1 MRKLLGQNS
10 LVDALVSKSSRRGEG
25 RLDRIAQLIDWAP
38 VVAIASQLSTS
49 RTGRPSFPPE
59 VMIKALLLAQW
70 YRLSD
75 PELEECLADRLS
87 FRRFVGLSLQDKV
100 PDETTVCRFRGA
112 LAEHGLSE
120 LLLAEVNRQLE
131 AKHLFVKAGTIIDA
145 SVVQASV
152 KPPATGEDTS
162 PQDPDAKWLN
172 HGDGRG
178 RFGFKAHIAVDLG
191 LGLIRKALMTPAATH
206 DSQPADQLMMGDE
219 KAVYADKAYQKKE
232 RRAALRASGIKDRIM
247 HKSQRA
253 HPLTFW
259 QTLHNTL
266 IAGPRRTIERT
277 FGTWK
282 RSYGYTR
289 VRYRGL
295 SRNGSH
301 LQLLCIAFNLRK
313 AEAAMG

>member
-1 MRKLLGQNS
+1 MRKLLGQTS
-10 LVDALVSKSSRRGEG
+10 LVDALVSKSSRRPEG
-25 RLDRIAQLIDWAP
+25 RLDRIAQMIDWAP
-38 VVAIASQLSTS
+38 LVAIVSRLSTA
-49 RTGRPSFPPE
+49 RTGRPSFPRE

-87 FRRFVGLSLQDKV
+87 FRRFVGLSLQDQV
-100 PDETTVCRFRGA
+100 PDETTICRFRGA
-112 LAEHGLSE
+112 LAEHGLTE

-152 KPPATGEDTS
+152 KPPAAGEDTS
-162 PQDPDAKWLN
+162 PTDPDAKWLN

-191 LGLIRKALMTPAATH
+191 PGLIRKALMTPAATH
-206 DSQPADQLMMGDE
+206 DSQPADELIVGDE

-232 RRAALRASGIKDRIM
+232 RRAALRAAGIKDRIM
-247 HKSQRA
+247 HKSQRG

-259 QTLHNTL
+259 QTLHNKL
-266 IAGPRRTIERT
+266 IAGPRRTIERI

-289 VRYRGL
+289 VRYCGL
-295 SRNGSH
+295 LRNSSH

-313 AEAAMG
+313 AAALMG

>member
-1 MRKLLGQNS
+1 MRKLLGQTS
-10 LVDALVSKSSRRGEG
+10 LVDALVSKSSRRPEG
-25 RLDRIAQLIDWAP
+25 RLDRIAQMIDWAP
-38 VVAIASQLSTS
+38 LVAIVSRLSTA
-49 RTGRPSFPPE
+49 RTGRPSFPRE

-87 FRRFVGLSLQDKV
+87 FRRFVGLSLQDQV

-112 LAEHGLSE
+112 LAEHGLTE
-120 LLLAEVNRQLE
+120 MLLAEVNRQLE

-145 SVVQASV
+145 SVVQAAV
-152 KPPATGEDTS
+152 KPPAAGEDTS
-162 PQDPDAKWLN
+162 PTDPDAKWLN

-191 LGLIRKALMTPAATH
+191 PGLIRKALMTPAATH
-206 DSQPADQLMMGDE
+206 DSQPADELIVGDE
-219 KAVYADKAYQKKE
+219 NAVYADKAYQKKE
-232 RRAALRASGIKDRIM
+232 RRAALRAAKIKDRIM
-247 HKSQRA
+247 HKSQRG

-259 QTLHNTL
+259 QTLHNKL
-266 IAGPRRTIERT
+266 IAGPRRTIERI

-289 VRYRGL
+289 VRYCGL
-295 SRNGSH
+295 LRNSSH

-313 AEAAMG
+313 AAALTG